1 MPATYCD
8 EAQLP
13 PTDELDGA
21 TELAEWELG
30 ILEGAVLD
38 FTELGGAILEGAEDE
53 RTDDGALEL
62 APSHVPSSAH
72 SCHWPE

>member
-21 TELAEWELG
+21 TELDERELG
-30 ILEGAVLD
+30 MLEGAVLD
-38 FTELGGAILEGAEDE
+38 LAELEGAEDE
-53 RTDDGALEL
+53 RTDDGTLEL
-62 APSHVPSSAH
+62 APSHDPNNAH

>member
-21 TELAEWELG
+21 TELDERELG
-30 ILEGAVLD
+30 ILEGALLD
-38 FTELGGAILEGAEDE
+38 LAELEGTMLEGAEDE

-62 APSHVPSSAH
+62 APSHVPNNAH